1 MDYRTIRSAPL
12 GAEQR
17 KSPVLDDGVDL
28 SPEEARVLGCLVE
41 KSITTPDVYPLTLN
55 SLVSACNQKTSRDPV
70 VEYDETVVL
79 EALDGLKDKGLIY
92 RITSST
98 GSRTP
103 RYEHNFFD
111 ALRLS
116 AGQGAALSV
125 LMLRGPQT
133 VGEIRQRTGRLH
145 EFESLGEVEEAL
157 EDLTSKQPRSLAL
170 KLARRPGE
178 KEARYVQLLCGDVD
192 EEAYAAEPVASSPS
206 SAPRRD
212 ERIEALEARVGQLE
226 SELDRLKEQLQDLL
240 G

>member
-17 KSPVLDDGVDL
+17 RSPVLDDGANL
-28 SPEEARVLGCLVE
+28 TAEEARVLGCLVE
-41 KSITTPDVYPLTLN
+41 KAITTPDVYPLTLN

-70 VEYDETVVL
+70 VEYGEAEVL
-79 EALDGLKDKGLIY
+79 QAHDGLKDKGLIY
-92 RITSST
+92 RITSSS

-111 ALRLS
+111 ALRLTE
-116 AGQGAALSV
+116 AQGAALCV
-125 LMLRGPQT
+125 LLLRGPQT

-145 EFESLGEVEEAL
+145 EFGSLNEVEEAL
-157 EDLTSKQPRSLAL
+157 EDLVSKQPRSLAL

-178 KEARYVQLLCGDVD
+178 KEARYAHLLCGEVD
-192 EEAYAAEPVASSPS
+192 EEAYSHQPVSA

-212 ERIEALEARVGQLE
+212 ERIEELEARVSTLE
-226 SELDRLKEQLQDLL
+226 AELDRLKEQLQDLL